1 MKRWQTLTYKMS
13 AALGEKSYV
22 LLHSGV
28 EKRQQINAQELYPK
42 PPQNNV
48 IGKNALPKSKS
59 T

>member
-42 PPQNNV
+42 TPP
-48 IGKNALPKSKS
+48 K
-59 T
+59 